1 MGWMNLSM
9 KQKGT
14 HRENRSVV
22 AKGKAG
28 LGRDGLGVWGWQMQT
43 ITQRMDKQQGPAAE
57 HWEVYSIP
65 CDKP

>member
-1 MGWMNLSM
+1 MGWTNLSM
-9 KQKGT
+9 KQKET
-14 HRENRSVV
+14 QRENRSVV

-43 ITQRMDKQQGPAAE
+43 ITQRMDKQQGPVAE